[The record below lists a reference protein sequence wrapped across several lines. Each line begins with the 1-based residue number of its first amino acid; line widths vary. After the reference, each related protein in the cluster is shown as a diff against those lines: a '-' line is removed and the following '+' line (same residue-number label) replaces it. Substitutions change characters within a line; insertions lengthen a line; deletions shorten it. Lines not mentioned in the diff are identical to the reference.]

1 MNKFYNFMGISKKAG
16 FIVEGYN
23 MCEEFIKRRKLYLII
38 LSKEASE
45 NTKKKFNNY
54 SQKYRVPVI
63 SGLAKE
69 DLGRPLGLEEI
80 NIVGISDQKMAKQL
94 IKLWEELQ

>member
-54 SQKYRVPVI
+54 SQKYRVTVI
-63 SGLAKE
+63 SDLPKE
-69 DLGRPLGLEEI
+69 DMGRPLGLEEI

>member
-16 FIVEGYN
+16 FLVEGYN
-23 MCEEFIKRRKLYLII
+23 KCEEFIKRRKLFLII

-45 NTKKKFNNY
+45 NTRKKFNNY

-63 SGLAKE
+63 SDLPKE
-69 DLGRPLGLEEI
+69 DMGKPLGLEEI

>member
-16 FIVEGYN
+16 YIKEGYN
-23 MCEEFIKRRKLYLII
+23 NCEELIKKRKIYLII

-54 SQKYRVPVI
+54 SSRYKVPVI
-63 SGLAKE
+63 SDLPKE
-69 DLGRPLGLEEI
+69 ELGRCLGLEEI

-94 IKLWEELQ
+94 IKLWEEKQ

>member
-23 MCEEFIKRRKLYLII
+23 NCEEFIKRRKLYLII

-54 SQKYRVPVI
+54 SQKYRVTVI
-63 SGLAKE
+63 SDLPKE
-69 DLGRPLGLEEI
+69 DMGRPLGLEEI